1 MSNKMKV
8 ELLEIFGNDDMV
20 ANAARVSFGKEA
32 SNYTV
37 DQNAK
42 LIKYLAEHNHTSPFR
57 HPQLQ
62 YRITCPIFVE
72 RQLFKHQ
79 VGLTAITC
87 PIFVERQLF
96 KHQVGLTANSI
107 SGRYVDFQ
115 DNYYKIEDFRIQ
127 SKSSKQGSAGHLERY
142 DNDAALMIQDA
153 VINYCATAYH
163 ELLQLGV
170 AKEQARTILPL
181 NLETTFIWTG
191 SLLAYINFW
200 KLRIT
205 RDTQVETMQIAMEM
219 LCELKLR
226 TNGFEHSLKAFHI

>member
-1 MSNKMKV
+1 MKV

-37 DQNAK
+37 EQNAK

-62 YRITCPIFVE
+62 YRITCPIYVE

-79 VGLTAITC
+79 VGLTS
-87 PIFVERQLF
+87 
-96 KHQVGLTANSI
+96 NSI
-107 SGRYVDFQ
+107 SGRYVDFE
-115 DNYYKIEDFRIQ
+115 DNYYKIEDWRKQ
-127 SKSSKQGSAGHLERY
+127 SISSKQGSEGLIDKQKEAKVL
-142 DNDAALMIQDA
+142 QDM
-153 VINYCATAYH
+153 VVNVCQNVYQ
-163 ELLQLGV
+163 ELLTLGV
-170 AKEQARTILPL
+170 AKEQARSILPL

-191 SLLAYINFW
+191 SLYAYINFW

-205 RDTQVETMQIAMEM
+205 KDTQAETMQIAQDM
-219 LCELKLR
+219 LNELKCR
-226 TNGFEHSLKAFHI
+226 TNSFEHSLNAFHL